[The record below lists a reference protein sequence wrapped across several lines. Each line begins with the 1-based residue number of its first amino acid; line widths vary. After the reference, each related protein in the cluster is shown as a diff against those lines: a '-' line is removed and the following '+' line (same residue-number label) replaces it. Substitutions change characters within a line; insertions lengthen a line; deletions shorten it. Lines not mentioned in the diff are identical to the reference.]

1 MKSGSS
7 LWLATALSLAVL
19 AAPSV
24 THAGCPANRTVTVRQ
39 NPCPPPAARSVVRQ
53 TPCPVVTRPIS
64 VRQTGGC
71 QAPAAF
77 IPAQAVGRDG
87 ANWRAINAAL
97 RQQGYALHRVGGN
110 FEARALPG
118 ARP

>member
-1 MKSGSS
+1 MKIRSS
-7 LWLATALSLAVL
+7 LLLATTLVL
-19 AAPSV
+19 ASLTSTAAV
-24 THAGCPANRTVTVRQ
+24 QAGCPGNRTVAVRPT
-39 NPCPPPAARSVVRQ
+39 PCPPPAARSVVRQ

-77 IPAQAVGRDG
+77 IPAQAVGSGG

-118 ARP
+118 TRP